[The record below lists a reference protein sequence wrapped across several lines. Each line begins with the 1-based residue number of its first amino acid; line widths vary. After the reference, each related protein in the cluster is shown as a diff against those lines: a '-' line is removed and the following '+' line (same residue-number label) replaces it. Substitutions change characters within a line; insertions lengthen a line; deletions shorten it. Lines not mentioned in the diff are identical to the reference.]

1 MDEVTSSGSGRPGV
15 GGGEQATEQHE
26 RGEGPPAWLRTSAV
40 VVGGALVLL
49 VVIVVASA
57 LLPRWWAD
65 AVGRQVNGVGS
76 AGILWGV
83 FYGVV
88 FTAVPLLVGFL
99 AIRPR
104 WQWKVRLGVG
114 ALAVALT
121 APNLLTLAVSLGAS
135 EDTQA
140 ARTVLSVQA
149 PHFRLATL
157 SGVVLTLLVAAVAGF
172 FIWRLVASRRELHKL
187 RGQAPRT
194 SQDDQ
199 RALAPDT
206 EENAASASRR
216 WRKDRGGSSP
226 DGR

>member
-1 MDEVTSSGSGRPGV
+1 MDEVTSSGPDRTAPDGSERP
-15 GGGEQATEQHE
+15 AE
-26 RGEGPPAWLRTSAV
+26 RHDRGDGPPPWLRTSAV
-40 VVGGALVLL
+40 VVGGALLL
-49 VVIVVASA
+49 VAVIVVASA

-65 AVGRQVNGVGS
+65 LVGRQVDGVGS

-121 APNLLTLAVSLGAS
+121 APNLLTLAVSVGAS
-135 EDTQA
+135 EATQA

-149 PHFRLATL
+149 PHFRVATL
-157 SGVVLTLLVAAVAGF
+157 SAVVLTLLVAAVAGF
-172 FIWRLVASRRELHKL
+172 FMWRLVASRKELHKL
-187 RGQAPRT
+187 R
-194 SQDDQ
+194 DQ
-199 RALAPDT
+199 TAQGERPALASDT
-206 EENAASASRR
+206 EKNAVPTFRR
-216 WRKDRGGSSP
+216 RRKEQGGPSP
-226 DGR
+226 DDR